1 MWLNSQKTAE
11 LVTFPGEVFNGKLNS
26 LSNIHERE
34 GILSQLLLD
43 INLGT
48 AVENLFTE
56 INLCSKKGL
65 LLVHITL
72 TWIWLKIMFSRFPK
86 VSANTKS
93 TRALFLLG
101 TLMLKC
107 SYSGVLCSNKGLIK
121 EPTYFKNLDRP
132 TGIDLILKNHPKC
145 F

>member
-1 MWLNSQKTAE
+1 M
-11 LVTFPGEVFNGKLNS
+11 TFPGEVFNGKLNS

-65 LLVHITL
+65 FLVHITL
-72 TWIWLKIMFSRFPK
+72 T
-86 VSANTKS
+86 
-93 TRALFLLG
+93 
-101 TLMLKC
+101 
-107 SYSGVLCSNKGLIK
+107 
-121 EPTYFKNLDRP
+121 
-132 TGIDLILKNHPKC
+132 
-145 F
+145 